1 MFATNSDSF
10 YNLLLS
16 KRETTTQRETMSID
30 WSKLSKSQIDLTKLT
45 ISEKI
50 LEDIQVTKNY
60 NIIKSQH
67 ALPTYSQM
75 INIYTLQNKYFSL
88 YNDYIMTNQF
98 KELLVFNFDKDDY
111 DDWTDITDIQTM
123 QQLNSNIKTYAQIEV
138 SALVRNYDNNFVA
151 DVTILNTVLAN
162 NLKAVPCH
170 WRLTI
175 DYTGRILNS
184 QQFIF

>member
-60 NIIKSQH
+60 NIIK
-67 ALPTYSQM
+67 
-75 INIYTLQNKYFSL
+75 LQSG
-88 YNDYIMTNQF
+88 
-98 KELLVFNFDKDDY
+98 EVF
-111 DDWTDITDIQTM
+111 
-123 QQLNSNIKTYAQIEV
+123 L
-138 SALVRNYDNNFVA
+138 
-151 DVTILNTVLAN
+151 
-162 NLKAVPCH
+162 
-170 WRLTI
+170 
-175 DYTGRILNS
+175 
-184 QQFIF
+184 